1 MTSGEEAFIV
11 LAEEMNFTRA
21 ASRMYISQQALSKH
35 IQKLEEKYGTML
47 FQRKPKVRL
56 TETGEALLEM
66 LRRQS
71 AMERDVANRISE
83 LEQGETGTI
92 TLGISASGLRTF
104 GIGVFEKYHRMHPGV
119 QLDIA
124 AAVSRVLE
132 EDLLHGRMDCVIAVD
147 PEAHEEIR
155 VEPLFQDALYLLVP
169 EEIAAERSGSRTTAD
184 IETYADL
191 PFVQNRQRSRTT
203 GHINAFLDRKG
214 INLRNIMTVSAYD
227 VQLELCRNL
236 HTAMFTSGSFV
247 AFGETT
253 ILKDDMRALRVRGLD
268 EKVTVC
274 LLTDRNRIYTKCAED
289 FFAVVRETLSGMKL
303 RLSV

>member
-1 MTSGEEAFIV
+1 MVRKRYEMRTGGKMTSGEEAFIV

-169 EEIAAERSGSRTTAD
+169 EEIAAERSGSSTTAD

-214 INLRNIMTVSAYD
+214 INLRNI
-227 VQLELCRNL
+227 
-236 HTAMFTSGSFV
+236 
-247 AFGETT
+247 
-253 ILKDDMRALRVRGLD
+253 
-268 EKVTVC
+268 
-274 LLTDRNRIYTKCAED
+274 
-289 FFAVVRETLSGMKL
+289 
-303 RLSV
+303 